1 MIAKMFL
8 IIVIIVGIPWIPI
21 IIYVLKREI
30 VFRNAVTGI
39 LLYLLLLTGV
49 LCSFISISGIW
60 LYTHAESKYLTIE
73 LTDVKGS
80 VSEIEYLELRSGD
93 VFRFI
98 MDDGHVYVLR
108 GMRFPTEIHAKS
120 WSDPLLNQELTL
132 QIQKYKGLKKFDYA
146 PVFNKHQLND
156 GEIYGL
162 MTSDNRI
169 VIDQNEHRRYF
180 YDLYHNDESL
190 QTSAILMPIGLL
202 IFSVVLF
209 IKHKTKKTWKQLLP

>member
-1 MIAKMFL
+1 MTL
-8 IIVIIVGIPWIPI
+8 IIVLIVGIPWIPI
-21 IIYVLKREI
+21 IIYVFKREI

-39 LLYLLLLTGV
+39 LLRLLLLTGMV
-49 LCSFISISGIW
+49 CFSISIAGIW

-80 VSEIEYLELRSGD
+80 ASEIEYFKLRSGNI
-93 VFRFI
+93 FRFT
-98 MDDGHVYVLR
+98 MDDGHVYILR
-108 GMRFPTEIHAKS
+108 GMRFPNEIHAKS

-132 QIQKYKGLKKFDYA
+132 QVQKYKGLKKFEYA
-146 PVFNKHQLND
+146 PVYKLND
-156 GEIYGL
+156 GQIYGL

-169 VIDQNEHRRYF
+169 VIDPNEHRRYF

-190 QTSAILMPIGLL
+190 QTSAILIPIGLL

-209 IKHKTKKTWKQLLP
+209 IKHKTKKTWKQLLS